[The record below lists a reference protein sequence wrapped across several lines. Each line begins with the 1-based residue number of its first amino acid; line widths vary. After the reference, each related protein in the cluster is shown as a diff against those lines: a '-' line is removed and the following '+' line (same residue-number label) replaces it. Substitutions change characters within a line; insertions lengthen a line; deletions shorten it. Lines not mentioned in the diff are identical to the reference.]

1 MLPSVLAPGPHH
13 PHPSTLNF
21 CPRFQLPQH
30 TTTATPIRTMAAR
43 AATRNLRIG
52 TLVLP
57 AASEP
62 KLTDHLKV

>member
-1 MLPSVLAPGPHH
+1 
-13 PHPSTLNF
+13 
-21 CPRFQLPQH
+21 
-30 TTTATPIRTMAAR
+30 MAAR